1 MSPFRSLLFVGTHKM
16 TPIIDFFK
24 LKLSKTEFI
33 SLILLLSVTVILRF
47 PQLGYSHFYGD
58 ETKAIFYNKSISITD
73 FLLDQRKG
81 PIQFVV
87 TWVSENIVGGFN
99 EMYIRFP
106 FALAGSFSVLVFYL
120 LVKNL
125 FGWRE
130 AVFASFLFTLSGFN
144 IAFSRTAQYQS
155 VLIMFCLIALFLC
168 LLYSKNKNLLLLFF
182 SSLFL
187 ALGIL

>member
-1 MSPFRSLLFVGTHKM
+1 MREDLRFFTYSFSKVEL
-16 TPIIDFFK
+16 II
-24 LKLSKTEFI
+24 I
-33 SLILLLSVTVILRF
+33 AVLLSVTVILRF

-125 FGWRE
+125 FGGRE
-130 AVFASFLFTLSGFN
+130 AVFA
-144 IAFSRTAQYQS
+144 
-155 VLIMFCLIALFLC
+155 
-168 LLYSKNKNLLLLFF
+168 
-182 SSLFL
+182 
-187 ALGIL
+187 

>member
-81 PIQFVV
+81 PLQFVI
-87 TWVSENIVGGFN
+87 TWLTENTFNGFKDN
-99 EMYIRFP
+99 YIRLP
-106 FALAGSFSVLVFYL
+106 FALSGFLSIIIFYL
-120 LVKNL
+120 IV
-125 FGWRE
+125 
-130 AVFASFLFTLSGFN
+130 
-144 IAFSRTAQYQS
+144 
-155 VLIMFCLIALFLC
+155 
-168 LLYSKNKNLLLLFF
+168 
-182 SSLFL
+182 
-187 ALGIL
+187 